1 MSFGLIDE
9 KLFAFYYLEIFAYNF
24 SSSDPN
30 DVKTLRL
37 DAPGYDESNE
47 P

>member
-1 MSFGLIDE
+1 MFLTLMDG
-9 KLFAFYYLEIFAYNF
+9 KLLANYCLKTFANNF
-24 SSSDPN
+24 PSINPRDM
-30 DVKTLRL
+30 KILRL